1 MLTTASRP
9 SFADTRYDNII
20 ELIKSDPGLNDP
32 ENGNIEPGD
41 IKEAIKSMEGMHQ
54 IILDAIDYARKN
66 GGFDGHPSHFISED
80 EVVLMNEYIRS
91 DEDLLQTWT
100 DLHGDDERGT
110 EWGFHLIQN
119 DGATTKMFGQNLV
132 NAVLDGMYHLGFEI
146 EDGRFLNEDGNKN
159 AKVADVASWLNYFF
173 TDISLTDSPLD
184 QITETILNDPGLLR
198 RVCAEDINEGAG
210 SANAMNQVILEA
222 ANDSEIDAMSDGR
235 FTVGDLRAMNA
246 YIQENHQRM
255 WVIHHGDDEN
265 GAEWGFHCV
274 QNDGAT
280 TEIFGRNYV
289 NTVADGIYHMGFD
302 INDDGY
308 FLNED
313 GNRNASVDAVAAW
326 LNAFMFDTLL
336 IHGTNASETLTGT
349 GEGEQILGEGGN
361 DIITAGAG
369 DDIIVGGNGNDILY
383 GEGGND
389 LFIIGSTGPGWD
401 TFNGGAGNDT
411 VDAIDGAYIGLST
424 TFRADNSIETFV
436 GNGST
441 VILGSY
447 KHNLWDFSASTLTG
461 IRAINSGGGNDNV
474 IGTSGDD
481 RIDGGTGND
490 TLTGGKG
497 NDRFLVTGESQGW
510 DDFFGGRGADQV
522 DGSAAPV
529 IGLGTTFGA
538 DNSIASFVGN
548 GSTVILGSYKHNL
561 WDFSASTLTGI
572 HAINSGGGNDN
583 VIGTSGDDRIDG
595 GTGND
600 ILTGGK
606 GNDSFLVTGE
616 NQGWD
621 DFFGGRGAD
630 QVDGSTASVI
640 GLGTAFGADNSIA
653 SFVGNGSTII
663 LGSYKHNLW
672 DFSASTLTG
681 IHAINSGGGN
691 DSVIGTSG
699 DDRIDGGTGN
709 DSLAGHLGDDILKGG
724 SGRDK
729 FVFADNGGDDRI
741 LDFEDGRDLVDLTG
755 VLGVESFEDLQIT
768 EVNGNSVIDF
778 NNEDSLTLVGIGVD
792 QLSDAD
798 FLFAV

>member
-302 INDDGY
+302 INDD
-308 FLNED
+308 
-313 GNRNASVDAVAAW
+313 AVAAW
-326 LNAFMFDTLL
+326 LNAFMFDTPL

-361 DIITAGAG
+361 DIINAGAG

-411 VDAIDGAYIGLST
+411 VDAIDGAYIGLSM
-424 TFRADNSIETFV
+424 
-436 GNGST
+436 
-441 VILGSY
+441 
-447 KHNLWDFSASTLTG
+447 
-461 IRAINSGGGNDNV
+461 
-474 IGTSGDD
+474 
-481 RIDGGTGND
+481 
-490 TLTGGKG
+490 
-497 NDRFLVTGESQGW
+497 
-510 DDFFGGRGADQV
+510 
-522 DGSAAPV
+522 
-529 IGLGTTFGA
+529 TFGA
-538 DNSIASFVGN
+538 DNNIETFVGN

-583 VIGTSGDDRIDG
+583 
-595 GTGND
+595 
-600 ILTGGK
+600 
-606 GNDSFLVTGE
+606 
-616 NQGWD
+616 
-621 DFFGGRGAD
+621 
-630 QVDGSTASVI
+630 
-640 GLGTAFGADNSIA
+640 
-653 SFVGNGSTII
+653 
-663 LGSYKHNLW
+663 
-672 DFSASTLTG
+672 
-681 IHAINSGGGN
+681 
-691 DSVIGTSG
+691 VIGTSG

-778 NNEDSLTLVGIGVD
+778 NNEDDLTLVGIGVD